1 MARLNRN
8 FFFIP
13 NLQNFEIFTIK
24 IQKRCPSSFL
34 DWACAP
40 HKNLY
45 KKSVLLQKTEINP
58 INCLESKSLMIY
70 HLTDKS
76 LDHIFGTIFL
86 KFQLL
91 NVLLAIFPIPHAQ
104 KVKANSILNCIESIQ
119 TSYTLKR
126 RLFTY
131 SIILISEC
139 NCNDQGSIDNT
150 CDFNGRCYCQAG
162 FFSNK
167 CEEGTIFIIL

>member
-1 MARLNRN
+1 MPPTCPPVTSTLNK
-8 FFFIP
+8 
-13 NLQNFEIFTIK
+13 L
-24 IQKRCPSSFL
+24 
-34 DWACAP
+34 

-76 LDHIFGTIFL
+76 LDHTFDTIFF
-86 KFQLL
+86 KFQFL
-91 NVLLAIFPIPHAQ
+91 NVLLAIFPLPHAQ
-104 KVKANSILNCIESIQ
+104 KVKANSILNCMVSIQ
-119 TSYTLKR
+119 SSYTLKG

-139 NCNDQGSIDNT
+139 NCNLDQSMGTT
-150 CDFNGRCYCQAG
+150 CDANGICICKPG
-162 FFSNK
+162 FTGNK
-167 CEEGTIFIIL
+167 CEEGKCKEHNQWNFRTSCRKICYL